1 MYEEGYFRKGLYGEL
16 TPDQSFRNYEK
27 SIMWSNENLLP
38 NWLLEDMIK
47 YGLKKSDILKSN
59 DRILLK

>member
-1 MYEEGYFRKGLYGEL
+1 
-16 TPDQSFRNYEK
+16 
-27 SIMWSNENLLP
+27 MWSNENLLP

-59 DRILLK
+59 DRLLLK